1 MFLSNFF
8 KMYIKLWTFK
18 KNGPR
23 SLTFSQIIHSEK
35 RGYLNALKVIL
46 VKTPKWASCSYLK
59 NIPFILLFLH
69 FQPNW
74 VLENHFYSRLIILD
88 ILFTRLLG
96 VTGYKADNLL
106 LPIEKQ
112 NIFSVFTK
120 FMKFALNSE
129 RLKK

>member
-1 MFLSNFF
+1 MGILLISEEHPI
-8 KMYIKLWTFK
+8 Y
-18 KNGPR
+18 
-23 SLTFSQIIHSEK
+23 LTFSSFSAKLSFRKPI
-35 RGYLNALKVIL
+35 
-46 VKTPKWASCSYLK
+46 
-59 NIPFILLFLH
+59 
-69 FQPNW
+69 
-74 VLENHFYSRLIILD
+74 YSRLIILD

-120 FMKFALNSE
+120 FMKFALNFE